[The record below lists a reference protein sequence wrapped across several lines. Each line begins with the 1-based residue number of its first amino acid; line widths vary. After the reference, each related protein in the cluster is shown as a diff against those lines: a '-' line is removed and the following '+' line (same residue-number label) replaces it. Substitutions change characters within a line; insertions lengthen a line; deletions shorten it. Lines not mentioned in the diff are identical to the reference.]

1 MLQIGAASLL
11 QIRASF
17 ITNWGCYYKLGQP
30 LLQNRA
36 AITNWGKMVVYHFIN
51 SFGNISILWK
61 CILLHFLFTDYFL
74 CTSNTILWRG
84 FICEICKLRL
94 KWKTCR
100 IFAHENTGWSVSIMY
115 PTLKQQKRALL
126 LAIEITYWGYK
137 LTYEFRSMFAILA
150 IKFWIFISNRRKFRP
165 LLKNS
170 KFKFPLK
177 NQTCLNIT
185 NSS

>member
-1 MLQIGAASLL
+1 MHKSSTCILRVIVYYQFKFHVAFCIYYLQL
-11 QIRASF
+11 SF
-17 ITNWGCYYKLGQP
+17 DYFDLWLWSIFLNKL
-30 LLQNRA
+30 
-36 AITNWGKMVVYHFIN
+36 

-100 IFAHENTGWSVSIMY
+100 IFAHENKGWSVSIMS
-115 PTLKQQKRALL
+115 PTLKQQRRALL

-137 LTYEFRSMFAILA
+137 LTYEFHSMFAILV

-165 LLKNS
+165 N
-170 KFKFPLK
+170 
-177 NQTCLNIT
+177 
-185 NSS
+185 